1 MIRRLFALFLFVLF
15 TAPAHG
21 GDIVLPSPQRTVLP
35 NGLTV
40 LILPQEK
47 LPLVDFQMVIRTGAA
62 ADPDGKAGLAN
73 LTASLLKQGAGA
85 RTATQMAE
93 AVEFLGGSLTAEST
107 YDATFITGQFLSRD
121 MEKGLSLL
129 ADVVI
134 HPTFADEEVAR
145 EREQAVATI
154 AQSREDAEYLADIFY
169 NRLLFGRHPYGR
181 PDLGTETSV
190 AGLTRLDVVEFHRTY
205 YAPNNAF
212 VVVVG
217 DVKAAETLRLVS
229 ALFGTWSRRT
239 VAPRSSPQ
247 ATDIQGRRVW
257 LVDKPDLTQ
266 SQVCLGNVAIPRNHP
281 DYFPVVVANAV
292 FGGGFTSRLMD
303 EIRVNRGL
311 TYSIGSVFPARKE
324 RGAFLVYTSTRNET
338 TGDIIDAV
346 LAELK
351 RFRESGVSETELAAA
366 KQYLLGL
373 FPLSLEGPEALAE
386 RISLVELYQLPADD
400 IRTYPQRIRAV
411 NRADVL
417 RVARQYFA
425 YESLG
430 IVVLGNAA
438 QVKPQVERFGPV
450 EAHVFDEEW

>member
-1 MIRRLFALFLFVLF
+1 ML
-15 TAPAHG
+15 TAPAHSA
-21 GDIVLPSPQRTVLP
+21 DIVLPSPQRTVLP

-47 LPLVDFQMVIRTGAA
+47 LPLVVFRMVIRAGAA

-73 LTASLLKQGAGA
+73 LTASLLKQGAGG
-85 RTATQMAE
+85 RTAAQMAE
-93 AVEFLGGSLTAEST
+93 EVEFLGGSLEAEST

-129 ADVVI
+129 ADI
-134 HPTFADEEVAR
+134 LIRPSFTDEEVER
-145 EREQAVATI
+145 ERDQMLATL

-169 NRLLFGRHPYGR
+169 NRFLFGRHPYGR
-181 PDLGTETSV
+181 PDLGTDTSV
-190 AGLTRLDVVEFHRTY
+190 AGLTRLDVVEFHRRY

-217 DVKAAETLRLVS
+217 DVKPAETIRLVTL
-229 ALFGTWSRRT
+229 LFGTWSRRAVVSRPLPHT
-239 VAPRSSPQ
+239 
-247 ATDIQGRRVW
+247 TGLQGRRVW
-257 LVDKPDLTQ
+257 LVDKPDMTQ
-266 SQVCLGNVAIPRNHP
+266 SQVCIGNLGIPRNHP
-281 DYFPVVVANAV
+281 DFFPVVVANTV
-292 FGGGFTSRLMD
+292 FGEGFTSRLMN
-303 EIRVNRGL
+303 EVRVNRGL

-324 RGAFLVYTSTRNET
+324 RGAFLIYTSTRNET
-338 TGDIIDAV
+338 TGDLIDAV

-351 RFRESGVSETELAAA
+351 RFREDGVSETELAAA
-366 KQYLLGL
+366 QQYLRGQ
-373 FPLSLEGPEALAE
+373 FPLSLEGPEALVEQIAL
-386 RISLVELYQLPADD
+386 IELYQLPADS
-400 IRTYPQRIRAV
+400 IRTYSQRIQAV

-430 IVVLGNAA
+430 IVVLGNTA